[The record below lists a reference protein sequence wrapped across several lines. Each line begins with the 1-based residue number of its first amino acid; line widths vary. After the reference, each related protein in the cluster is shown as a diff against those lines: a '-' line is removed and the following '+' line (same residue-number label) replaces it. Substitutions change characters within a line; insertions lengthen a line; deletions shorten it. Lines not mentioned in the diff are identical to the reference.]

1 MMTETLRRAVA
12 QVEQLWP
19 DQQDA
24 FAELMLRVLE
34 EREWDALVTS
44 EASQDHRRRLVVE
57 ARAEDAAG
65 ETQNSTDRW

>member
-1 MMTETLRRAVA
+1 MTETLRRAVA
-12 QVEQLWP
+12 QVEQLSP

-24 FAELMLRVLE
+24 IAELMMRELE

-44 EASQDHRRRLVVE
+44 EASQDYLRRLVAE

-65 ETQNSTDRW
+65 ETQDSTDRW